1 MRHGEEMLL
10 RLAEG
15 TPIQHRMFQE
25 ALERWWW
32 PAVHL
37 FGPDS
42 DPNDLLLRWK
52 IKSQR
57 NETLR
62 HAYIQKY
69 VPLLQGYGF
78 EIPDDNL
85 RYDDEQQA
93 WLTSDIDWEPLKAT
107 MRNGGPD
114 SRRRI
119 ANAAANWADT
129 AWVRTALE
137 EGVSTRA
144 AA

>member
-1 MRHGEEMLL
+1 
-10 RLAEG
+10 
-15 TPIQHRMFQE
+15 
-25 ALERWWW
+25 
-32 PAVHL
+32 VY
-37 FGPDS
+37 
-42 DPNDLLLRWK
+42 
-52 IKSQR
+52 KSQQ
-57 NETLR
+57 LR

-85 RYDDEQQA
+85 RYDDDAGA
-93 WLTSDIDWEPLKAT
+93 WVTSDIDWEPLKAT

-119 ANAAANWADT
+119 ANAAANWSDT
-129 AWVRTALE
+129 AWVRRAIEAGTNQ
-137 EGVSTRA
+137 RA